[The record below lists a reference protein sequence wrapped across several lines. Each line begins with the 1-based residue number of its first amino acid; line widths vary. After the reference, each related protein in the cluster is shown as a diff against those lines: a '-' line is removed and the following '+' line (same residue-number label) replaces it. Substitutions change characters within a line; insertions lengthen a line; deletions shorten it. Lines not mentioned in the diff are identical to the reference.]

1 MKKKKF
7 KKDYKDLF
15 ATQIAMLRLT
25 EIGLNFIPALR
36 ILIEAT
42 TKRISA
48 KALVIN
54 KKGEK

>member
-7 KKDYKDLF
+7 KKDFKDIF
-15 ATQIAMLRLT
+15 ATQVAMLRLT
-25 EIGLNFIPALR
+25 ELGFNFIPALR

-48 KALVIN
+48 KALIVN
-54 KKGEK
+54 KEK